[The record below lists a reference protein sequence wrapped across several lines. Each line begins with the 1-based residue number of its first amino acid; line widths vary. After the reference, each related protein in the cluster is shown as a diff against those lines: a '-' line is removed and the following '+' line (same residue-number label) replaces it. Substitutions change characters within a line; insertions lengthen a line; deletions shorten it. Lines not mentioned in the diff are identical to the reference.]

1 MDLSKLENFFGERF
15 VTSESVRKQH
25 SYDESWHIPNNLP
38 DAVVFPETAL
48 PSYLVRDNKTR
59 NMLQT
64 TVNKYNIPLLTGT
77 IHTSFEMKKRHY
89 FNSSMFIKPMEKFNL
104 YSKIHLV
111 PFAEYDLLPSF
122 FHPLSKLNININRG
136 NFKAGDNYT
145 VFEFNEFLFSNL
157 ICYESSFARYAR
169 KFTNQG
175 AQILMI
181 QANDGWLGTSSGP
194 YQHFSLAI
202 LRAIEN
208 RVPIAR
214 SGNTGI
220 SGIILPTG
228 KVKQYKKIQSQA
240 VFIEKI
246 PIHSNR
252 SFYSRNGDFFP
263 LICFVIFL
271 FLGPVR
277 CSKN

>member
-1 MDLSKLENFFGERF
+1 M
-15 VTSESVRKQH
+15 T
-25 SYDESWHIPNNLP
+25 PNN
-38 DAVVFPETAL
+38 E
-48 PSYLVRDNKTR
+48 YE
-59 NMLQT
+59 
-64 TVNKYNIPLLTGT
+64 I
-77 IHTSFEMKKRHY
+77 
-89 FNSSMFIKPMEKFNL
+89 

-111 PFAEYDLLPSF
+111 PFAEYDLLPEF
-122 FHPLSKLNININRG
+122 LHPLVGLNLNLDRGVFKGGELYKIFEWRNIK
-136 NFKAGDNYT
+136 FA
-145 VFEFNEFLFSNL
+145 NL

-169 KFTNQG
+169 LFSNKG

-194 YQHFSLAI
+194 HQHFSLAI

-208 RVPIAR
+208 RVPIVR

-220 SGIILPTG
+220 SGVILPTG

-246 PIHSNR
+246 LIHSDR
-252 SFYSRNGDFFP
+252 SFYSKNGDFFAI
-263 LICFVIFL
+263 ICFVIFL

-277 CSKN
+277 CSKT